1 MPHIAVNNGIRRTM
15 ACMGGAIHVIFP
27 AVIGPALT
35 EDRAFKGLERA
46 EGEAFLKDLERG
58 TPSPDGSL
66 GSLSSAGEGSEN
78 SI

>member
-1 MPHIAVNNGIRRTM
+1 M
-15 ACMGGAIHVIFP
+15 ASVVPWHAWAERFTSFFP

-46 EGEAFLKDLERG
+46 EGEAFLEDLERG